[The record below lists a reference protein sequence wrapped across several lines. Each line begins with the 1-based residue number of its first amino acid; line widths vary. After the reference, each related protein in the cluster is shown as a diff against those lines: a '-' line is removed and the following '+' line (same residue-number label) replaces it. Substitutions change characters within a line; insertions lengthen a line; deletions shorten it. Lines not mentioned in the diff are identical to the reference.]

1 MFLIRLSICID
12 FIIIP
17 VTPGLGH
24 SNLHKKSITI
34 GELSGQYY
42 FGQKGQ
48 SYCSQRGQSCL
59 AKRVKVAWLFQLDIH
74 RLFVFAILISIVG
87 FHTFAEITETSL
99 LVRLKINSF
108 VLSKML
114 YATILI
120 LGILFMT
127 ITNNIGIIGIFICFL
142 FAQLFN
148 CAYLHIIDLRI
159 WSNRYKNKQII

>member
-17 VTPGLGH
+17 VTPGLGY

-59 AKRVKVAWLFQLDIH
+59 AKRVKVAWLFHERHNCRIYPDNRGIYWHFKVADYPAYTLPAEIS
-74 RLFVFAILISIVG
+74 RAYLNREISIRDVYVHWHRDG
-87 FHTFAEITETSL
+87 RS
-99 LVRLKINSF
+99 
-108 VLSKML
+108 
-114 YATILI
+114 TI
-120 LGILFMT
+120 
-127 ITNNIGIIGIFICFL
+127 
-142 FAQLFN
+142 
-148 CAYLHIIDLRI
+148 
-159 WSNRYKNKQII
+159 

>member
-12 FIIIP
+12 FIITP

-59 AKRVKVAWLFQLDIH
+59 AKRVKVAWLFQTVTKRQNLRSSVHID
-74 RLFVFAILISIVG
+74 
-87 FHTFAEITETSL
+87 
-99 LVRLKINSF
+99 
-108 VLSKML
+108 
-114 YATILI
+114 
-120 LGILFMT
+120 
-127 ITNNIGIIGIFICFL
+127 FL
-142 FAQLFN
+142 FN
-148 CAYLHIIDLRI
+148 SCTDVLRPI
-159 WSNRYKNKQII
+159 VSRVCDGSSQNQSHLLSVCHSERKASKGLSAA

>member
-17 VTPGLGH
+17 VTPGLGY

-59 AKRVKVAWLFQLDIH
+59 AKRVKVAWLFQLLLFSVSCGLPH
-74 RLFVFAILISIVG
+74 FVYSFSYENAARLPCGSGL
-87 FHTFAEITETSL
+87 
-99 LVRLKINSF
+99 RC
-108 VLSKML
+108 L
-114 YATILI
+114 YDVTGHKCSRPEWEFLI
-120 LGILFMT
+120 LCYGLATLTDMT
-127 ITNNIGIIGIFICFL
+127 LACEASFCPFTYARKGFTFTLSPSAIG
-142 FAQLFN
+142 
-148 CAYLHIIDLRI
+148 
-159 WSNRYKNKQII
+159 